1 MAKSITTLAELQK
14 SAQTY
19 QKELL
24 IMPMLSAQDTLRH
37 MSGRPGTRGKRTVG
51 ELSGD
56 VELAPWK
63 NDRKA
68 QGDFKITP
76 RTLET
81 FLGNCA
87 YEFAPNDIWDTVHGS
102 LQVMGQPVKDTEV
115 AKAILFYAAGR
126 LGKKLNMSIWNAE
139 RQDDG
144 NTTAALFDGFDTIAA
159 KEIAAGNLSA
169 DKGNYLHIADGISAE
184 NAVDQLKYIYNSA
197 SDELQ
202 NAHTKLF
209 LPRSIYNMYCEDY
222 KATTGATP
230 YNTEFKKTF
239 LEGTDDLCELVP
251 LASKKGSNFI
261 QLTPQ
266 TNMLYGYGNGLA
278 EESVAVEKYGPWMLT
293 LEAAMYFGVQYESIS
308 PERLMV
314 AKVGQ

>member
-1 MAKSITTLAELQK
+1 MAKSITSLAELQK

-19 QKELL
+19 QQQLL
-24 IMPMLSAQDTLRH
+24 IMPVLSAQDTLRH
-37 MSGRPGTRGKRTVG
+37 MSARPGTRGRRTVG

-63 NDRKA
+63 NDRKSVGNF
-68 QGDFKITP
+68 QILP

-87 YEFAPNDIWDTVHGS
+87 YDFSPNDIWDTVHGS
-102 LQVMGQPVKDTEV
+102 LQVLGQPVKDTEV
-115 AKAILFYAAGR
+115 AKAILFFAAGR
-126 LGKKLNMSIWNAE
+126 LGKKLNMSIWNAK

-144 NTTAALFDGFDTIAA
+144 NTTADLFNGFDTIAA
-159 KEIAAGNLSA
+159 NEIEAGNLSA
-169 DKGNYLHIADGISAE
+169 EKGNFLALTAGIDIE
-184 NAVDQLKYIYNSA
+184 NAVDQLKSIYNQA

-202 NAHTKLF
+202 NTHTKMF
-209 LPRSIYNMYCEDY
+209 LPRNIYNMYCEDY
-222 KATTGATP
+222 KATTGATA
-230 YNTEFKKTF
+230 YNTEYKKTF

-251 LASKKGSNFI
+251 LASKKGSQFI

-266 TNMLYGYGNGLA
+266 TNMLYGYGNGLP

-293 LEAAMYFGVQYESIS
+293 LEAAMFFGVQYESLS

-314 AKVGQ
+314 VKVGQ